1 MDRVSTTPVLE
12 LSGLRKSFPTPGGEF
27 IAIDGIF
34 LKIYP
39 GEFVSIMGHS
49 GCGKSTVL
57 NLVAGLGAAT
67 QGAVLLDGREVT
79 EPGPDRMVVFQNYSL
94 LPWLTVEENV
104 RLAVDAAR
112 DVRNGDLI
120 FAAETETQRG
130 ERTRKYLDLVGLS
143 QALAKFPSEL
153 SGGMKQRVSIARA
166 LVLEP
171 RILIL
176 DEPFGALDAITR
188 EDMQDE
194 LLQIWSDSNTTGLM
208 VTHEVD
214 EAILLSDRIV
224 MMTNGPAATIGEV
237 FDVPFSRPRTRE
249 GLMESPEYYG
259 LRNRIM
265 EFLYEK
271 FAHDDASD
279 GTPHQRTESEP

>member
-1 MDRVSTTPVLE
+1 MVRVSTLPVLE
-12 LSGLRKSFPTPGGEF
+12 LSGLTKSFPTPGGEF
-27 IAIDGIF
+27 VAVDRLF
-34 LKIYP
+34 LKVYP

-67 QGAVLLDGREVT
+67 LGAVLLDGREVS

-94 LPWLTVEENV
+94 LPWLTVAENV
-104 RLAVDAAR
+104 QLAVDSAR
-112 DVRNGDLI
+112 DTRNGDLI
-120 FAAETETQRG
+120 FSVETGAQRR
-130 ERTRKYLDLVGLS
+130 ERTHKYLELVGLGH
-143 QALAKFPSEL
+143 ALDKYPNEL

-166 LVLEP
+166 LALEP

-194 LLQIWSDSNTTGLM
+194 LLEIWSGSKTTGLM

-224 MMTNGPAATIGEV
+224 MMTNGPAATIGEI
-237 FDVPFSRPRTRE
+237 FDVPFARPRTRE
-249 GLMESPEYYG
+249 GILESPEYYA

-265 EFLYEK
+265 LFLHEK
-271 FAHDDASD
+271 FAHDDAAD
-279 GTPHQRTESEP
+279 